1 MLWCGVMWCI
11 LHNGWVTPVQSVM
24 SDALCGSS
32 ASIHARRL
40 QFFHALVSWCW
51 GLAIVHKGDW
61 SSQAC
66 CSSNLPLVTGRLPHH
81 VIGQEVFPHVCEIS
95 TGILVDGDI
104 Q

>member
-1 MLWCGVMWCI
+1 M
-11 LHNGWVTPVQSVM
+11 
-24 SDALCGSS
+24 
-32 ASIHARRL
+32 
-40 QFFHALVSWCW
+40 
-51 GLAIVHKGDW
+51 HKGDW

-66 CSSNLPLVTGRLPHH
+66 CSSNLPLVPGRLPHH